1 MSHPSRPESLT
12 LLLGILHQLFNL
24 LQCLWEEGFSW
35 DVLNSLSIVV
45 ELIFRYTENLDKE
58 KKFNSIYIYIL
69 PLSLD
74 LWYSQEE
81 ERARKLSLLLLV
93 PT

>member
-1 MSHPSRPESLT
+1 MSHSSRPKSLP
-12 LLLGILHQLFNL
+12 LLLCVLHQLLDL

-45 ELIFRYTENLDKE
+45 ELVFRYAENLDKE
-58 KKFNSIYIYIL
+58 KSFNSTYILIL

-81 ERARKLSLLLLV
+81 ERARKWSLPLLV